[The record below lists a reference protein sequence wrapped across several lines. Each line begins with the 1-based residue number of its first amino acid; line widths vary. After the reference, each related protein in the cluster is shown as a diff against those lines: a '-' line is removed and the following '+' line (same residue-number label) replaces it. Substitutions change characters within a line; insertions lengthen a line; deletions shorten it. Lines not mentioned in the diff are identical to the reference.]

1 MTSLMREVGREV
13 EHDPFVLEVEG
24 VVEADISDI
33 LKQSTN
39 IDRMNMV
46 KYY

>member
-1 MTSLMREVGREV
+1 MTSLMREVVREV
-13 EHDPFVLEVEG
+13 RRDPFVLEVEG
-24 VVEADISDI
+24 VVVAGISDI